1 MLNIFVGRKMTLKG
15 QRNFFGCICLL
26 KAGGHLQEFAHYSLL
41 SSKGLPLRYLK
52 FDRFTMEEEFDD
64 FGEGG
69 IDFDALADLE
79 ETEEYQEALECIN
92 EAEKLKS
99 SRLLQ
104 WADEAGV
111 DLTEV
116 FEYEEDQYWNA
127 QSWDA

>member
-1 MLNIFVGRKMTLKG
+1 
-15 QRNFFGCICLL
+15 
-26 KAGGHLQEFAHYSLL
+26 
-41 SSKGLPLRYLK
+41 
-52 FDRFTMEEEFDD
+52 MEEEFDE